1 MRILSAHS
9 TETMMTHSHHSQLR
23 SAQRGV
29 PQPFIETILI
39 HADIERPIG
48 DNCRLMRVSRDR
60 SRGLNIDDRLGRYAV
75 IWSDDTARIVTV
87 MPLHDGPTG
96 RRYRRRA

>member
-1 MRILSAHS
+1 
-9 TETMMTHSHHSQLR
+9 MMTHSEHSQLR

-29 PQPFIETILI
+29 TTCFIDAILM

-48 DNCRLMRVSRDR
+48 DNCRLMRVSRGR
-60 SRGLNIDDRLGRYAV
+60 SQGLNIDDRLGRYAV

-87 MPLHDGPTG
+87 MPLHDGIAG